1 MAQRAPHR
9 ATFEELYAQIERLP
23 SGTTGE
29 ILEPGV
35 LRTMSRPARPH
46 RFTAKRMLA
55 SLSGFDV
62 DQGGAGWWLETET
75 EIRFGERL
83 FVPDIAGWRVARVP
97 ELPDV
102 NPLTIV
108 PDWACEVLSPNS
120 AKDDRLIKL
129 PHYARHGVPWIW
141 LVDPILHS
149 IEVYE
154 TERGRP
160 ALAMTASE
168 SDVIALPPFDGEIA
182 LARWWLPAH
191 AGPAPDE

>member
-1 MAQRAPHR
+1 MAQRAPYLP
-9 ATFEELYAQIERLP
+9 TFEELYARIERLP
-23 SGTTGE
+23 AGTTGE

-46 RFTAKRMLA
+46 RFTAKRALLA
-55 SLSGFDV
+55 LAGFDV
-62 DQGGAGWWLETET
+62 DQGGTGWWIEAET

-97 ELPDV
+97 ELPDE

-108 PDWACEVLSPNS
+108 PDFACEILSPNS
-120 AKDDRLIKL
+120 TKDDRLIKL
-129 PHYARHGVPWIW
+129 PHYAREGVPWIW
-141 LVDPILHS
+141 IVDPVLHS

-160 ALAMTASE
+160 ALAMTAGE
-168 SDVIALPPFDGEIA
+168 SDVVALPPFDGELA
-182 LARWWLPAH
+182 LAGWWLHTHGGA
-191 AGPAPDE
+191 APDE

>member
-1 MAQRAPHR
+1 MAQRAPNLP
-9 ATFEELYAQIERLP
+9 TFEELYAQIERLP

-46 RFTAKRMLA
+46 RFTAKRALLGLA
-55 SLSGFDV
+55 GFDL
-62 DQGGAGWWLETET
+62 DQGGTGWWIETET

-83 FVPDIAGWRVARVP
+83 FVPDITGWRVARVP
-97 ELPDV
+97 ELPNE

-108 PDWACEVLSPNS
+108 PDWTCEVLSPNS

-129 PHYARHGVPWIW
+129 PHYAREGVPWIW
-141 LVDPILHS
+141 IVDPVLHT

-154 TERGRP
+154 TDRGRP
-160 ALAMTASE
+160 ALAMTAGE
-168 SDVIALPPFDGEIA
+168 SDSVALPPFDGEIE
-182 LARWWLPAH
+182 LAGWWLPAS
-191 AGPAPDE
+191 APPA